1 MGNKLNK
8 GKGKGKEKEE
18 EEEENEE
25 ESSNDNDKNIDDLD
39 NNDIEGDNKE
49 EEKEKDDNEENPD
62 KKNKKKKKSKKNA
75 KNKEPVVKLD
85 KIEQLLFDTFQNTD
99 IDFNYKEILTIKL
112 RVHDAEKYFIREFN
126 CLIYFNSYIFQ
137 QRLNIL
143 YENYS
148 LNAEKFLKKTIEQKI
163 NTNFLILIDFDDETE
178 MPQEG
183 YYAGNYEINEGKIDD
198 NDNNQKGE
206 STSLTTYSTKIEY
219 ESLFTIIFEPL
230 EIPTA
235 LFFLMTNHN
244 QKTIG
249 YFFSQLYENIYLN
262 KGNRKFDIMYFL
274 LPNLD
279 FFLRNEG
286 YTIYIVNQSNQF
298 DESLDMLNNYTIK
311 YSNQYTES
319 IYCSLYFKEML
330 NVNYD
335 RNNIYGNSII
345 NSFLK
350 NIIEPS
356 FVQSVHKFDSI
367 TISNFENFVIFYER
381 DIEIINLLINISNV
395 NTIIIRLNNFSQKEQ
410 ILEGITQMIKKFLLM
425 HDKAKFTKSVLIVRL
440 ICQEKFKKSEKEKL
454 TMKLNELI
462 LELIKES
469 FIFSARER
477 LRKNIIECFYYYKGE
492 QNEDKNEII
501 ENEND
506 ELNTSHENLNAKLGT
521 NVSFKKEKIFCTYF
535 LGQKQ
540 IYKMRKY
547 IYNILLKKIKD
558 KKSFANLFELL
569 FDKKY
574 YLMNFSTQ
582 KGCENFYKVEKM
594 FYI

>member
-8 GKGKGKEKEE
+8 AK
-18 EEEENEE
+18 EEENEE
-25 ESSNDNDKNIDDLD
+25 DEAGEESGEEKSNHNDENIGDLD
-39 NNDIEGDNKE
+39 NDMEGNDN
-49 EEKEKDDNEENPD
+49 EEKEDKKEKGNEKDK
-62 KKNKKKKKSKKNA
+62 KKNKKKKS
-75 KNKEPVVKLD
+75 KNKEPEVKLD

-137 QRLNIL
+137 QRLTTL

-148 LNAEKFLKKTIEQKI
+148 HNAEKFLKKTIEQKI

-183 YYAGNYEINEGKIDD
+183 YYAGNYELNDGGKLDD
-198 NDNNQKGE
+198 PENNNGKGE
-206 STSLTTYSTKIEY
+206 NTNLTTYSSKIEY

-244 QKTIG
+244 QKTIN

-330 NVNYD
+330 NVNYNK
-335 RNNIYGNSII
+335 NNKYGNSII

-356 FVQSVHKFDSI
+356 FVQSVYKFDTNI
-367 TISNFENFVIFYER
+367 ISQFEYFVIEYER

-395 NTIIIRLNNFSQKEQ
+395 NIIIIRLDNFSQNAQK
-410 ILEGITQMIKKFLLM
+410 IDGIVQMVKKLLLM
-425 HDKAKFTKSVLIVRL
+425 HDKAKFNKSVLIIRL
-440 ICQEKFKKSEKEKL
+440 LCLEKFEKNEKEKL
-454 TMKLNELI
+454 SMKLNELI
-462 LELIKES
+462 LELINES
-469 FIFSARER
+469 FIFSSRER
-477 LRKNIIECFYYYKGE
+477 LRKNIIECFYYYKDEEIDGE
-492 QNEDKNEII
+492 KNNLI
-501 ENEND
+501 END
-506 ELNTSHENLNAKLGT
+506 ELNTSHENLNAKMGT
-521 NVSFKKEKIFCTYF
+521 NVAYKKEKIFCTYF

-540 IYKMRKY
+540 IYKMKKY
-547 IYNILLKKIKD
+547 IYNILRGKVKD
-558 KKSFANLFELL
+558 KKSFANLFSII

-574 YLMNFSTQ
+574 YLMNFSTHQ
-582 KGCENFYKVEKM
+582 GTDNYYKVEKM

>member
-8 GKGKGKEKEE
+8 AK
-18 EEEENEE
+18 EEENEE
-25 ESSNDNDKNIDDLD
+25 DEAGEESGEEKSNHNDENIGDLD
-39 NNDIEGDNKE
+39 NDMEGNDN
-49 EEKEKDDNEENPD
+49 EEKEDKKEKGNEKDK
-62 KKNKKKKKSKKNA
+62 KKNKKKKS
-75 KNKEPVVKLD
+75 KNKEPEVKLD

-137 QRLNIL
+137 QRLTTL

-148 LNAEKFLKKTIEQKI
+148 HNAEKFLKKTIEQKI

-183 YYAGNYEINEGKIDD
+183 YYAGNYELNDGGKLDD
-198 NDNNQKGE
+198 PENNNGKGE
-206 STSLTTYSTKIEY
+206 NTNLTTYSSKIEY

-244 QKTIG
+244 QKTIN

-330 NVNYD
+330 NVNYNK
-335 RNNIYGNSII
+335 NNKYGNSII

-356 FVQSVHKFDSI
+356 FVQSVYKFDTNI
-367 TISNFENFVIFYER
+367 ISQFEYFVIEYER

-395 NTIIIRLNNFSQKEQ
+395 NIIIIRLDNFSQNAQK
-410 ILEGITQMIKKFLLM
+410 IDGIVQMVKKLLLM
-425 HDKAKFTKSVLIVRL
+425 HDKAKFNKSVLIIRL
-440 ICQEKFKKSEKEKL
+440 LCLEKFEKNEKEKL
-454 TMKLNELI
+454 SMKLNELI
-462 LELIKES
+462 LELINES
-469 FIFSARER
+469 FIFSSRER
-477 LRKNIIECFYYYKGE
+477 LRKNIIECFYYYKDEEIDGE
-492 QNEDKNEII
+492 KNNII
-501 ENEND
+501 END
-506 ELNTSHENLNAKLGT
+506 ELNTSHENLNAKMGT
-521 NVSFKKEKIFCTYF
+521 NVAYKKEKIFCTYF

-540 IYKMRKY
+540 IYKMKKY
-547 IYNILLKKIKD
+547 IYNILKGKIKD
-558 KKSFANLFELL
+558 KKSFANLFSIL

-574 YLMNFSTQ
+574 YLMNFSTHQ
-582 KGCENFYKVEKM
+582 GTDNYYKVEKM

>member
-8 GKGKGKEKEE
+8 AK
-18 EEEENEE
+18 EEENEE
-25 ESSNDNDKNIDDLD
+25 DEAGEESGEEKSNHNDENIGDLD
-39 NNDIEGDNKE
+39 NDMEGNDN
-49 EEKEKDDNEENPD
+49 EEKEDKKEKGNEKDK
-62 KKNKKKKKSKKNA
+62 KKNKKKKS
-75 KNKEPVVKLD
+75 KNKEPEVKLD

-137 QRLNIL
+137 QRLTTL

-148 LNAEKFLKKTIEQKI
+148 HNAEKFLKKTIEQKI

-183 YYAGNYEINEGKIDD
+183 YYAGNYELNDGGKLDD
-198 NDNNQKGE
+198 PENNNGKGE
-206 STSLTTYSTKIEY
+206 NTNLTTYSSKIEY

-244 QKTIG
+244 QKTIN

-330 NVNYD
+330 NVNYNK
-335 RNNIYGNSII
+335 NNKYGNSII

-356 FVQSVHKFDSI
+356 FVQSVYKFDTNI
-367 TISNFENFVIFYER
+367 ISQFEYFVIEYER

-395 NTIIIRLNNFSQKEQ
+395 NIIIIRLDNFSQNAQK
-410 ILEGITQMIKKFLLM
+410 IDGIVQMVKKLLLM
-425 HDKAKFTKSVLIVRL
+425 HDKAKFNKSVLIIRL
-440 ICQEKFKKSEKEKL
+440 LCLEKFEKNEKEKL
-454 TMKLNELI
+454 SMKLNELI
-462 LELIKES
+462 LELINES
-469 FIFSARER
+469 FIFSSRER
-477 LRKNIIECFYYYKGE
+477 LRKNIIECFYYYKDEEIDGE
-492 QNEDKNEII
+492 KNNLI
-501 ENEND
+501 END
-506 ELNTSHENLNAKLGT
+506 ELNTSHENLNAKMGT
-521 NVSFKKEKIFCTYF
+521 NVAYKKEKIFCTYF

-540 IYKMRKY
+540 IYKMKKY
-547 IYNILLKKIKD
+547 IYNILKGKIKD
-558 KKSFANLFELL
+558 KKSFANLFSIL

-574 YLMNFSTQ
+574 YLMNFSTHQ
-582 KGCENFYKVEKM
+582 GTDNYYKVEKM

>member
-8 GKGKGKEKEE
+8 AK
-18 EEEENEE
+18 EEENEE
-25 ESSNDNDKNIDDLD
+25 DEAGEESGEEKSNHNDENIGDLD
-39 NNDIEGDNKE
+39 NDMEGNDN
-49 EEKEKDDNEENPD
+49 EEKEDKKEKGNEKDK
-62 KKNKKKKKSKKNA
+62 KKNKKKKS
-75 KNKEPVVKLD
+75 KNKEPEVKLD

-137 QRLNIL
+137 QRLTTL

-148 LNAEKFLKKTIEQKI
+148 HNAEKFLKKTIEQKI

-183 YYAGNYEINEGKIDD
+183 YYAGNYELNDGGKLDD
-198 NDNNQKGE
+198 PENNNGKGE
-206 STSLTTYSTKIEY
+206 NTNLTTYSSKIEY

-244 QKTIG
+244 QKTIN

-330 NVNYD
+330 NVNYNK
-335 RNNIYGNSII
+335 NNKYGNSII

-356 FVQSVHKFDSI
+356 FVQSVYKFDTNI
-367 TISNFENFVIFYER
+367 ISQFEYFVIEYER

-395 NTIIIRLNNFSQKEQ
+395 NIIIIRLDNFSQNAQK
-410 ILEGITQMIKKFLLM
+410 IDGIVQMVKKLLLM
-425 HDKAKFTKSVLIVRL
+425 HDKAKFNKSVLIIRL
-440 ICQEKFKKSEKEKL
+440 LCLEKFEKNEKEKL
-454 TMKLNELI
+454 SKKLNELI
-462 LELIKES
+462 LELINES
-469 FIFSARER
+469 FIFSSRER
-477 LRKNIIECFYYYKGE
+477 LRKNIIECFYYYKDEEIDGE
-492 QNEDKNEII
+492 KNNII
-501 ENEND
+501 END
-506 ELNTSHENLNAKLGT
+506 ELNTSHENLNAKMGT
-521 NVSFKKEKIFCTYF
+521 NVAYKKEKIFCTYF

-540 IYKMRKY
+540 IYKMKKY
-547 IYNILLKKIKD
+547 IYNILRGKVKD
-558 KKSFANLFELL
+558 KKSFANLFSIL

-574 YLMNFSTQ
+574 YLMNFSTHQ
-582 KGCENFYKVEKM
+582 GTDNYYKVEKM

>member
-8 GKGKGKEKEE
+8 AK
-18 EEEENEE
+18 EEENEE
-25 ESSNDNDKNIDDLD
+25 DEAGEESGEEKSNHNDENIGDLD
-39 NNDIEGDNKE
+39 NDMEGNDN
-49 EEKEKDDNEENPD
+49 EEKEDKKEKGNEKDK
-62 KKNKKKKKSKKNA
+62 KKNKKKKS
-75 KNKEPVVKLD
+75 KNKEPEVKLD

-137 QRLNIL
+137 QRLTTL

-148 LNAEKFLKKTIEQKI
+148 HNAEKFLKKTIEQKI

-183 YYAGNYEINEGKIDD
+183 YYAGNYELNDGGKLDD
-198 NDNNQKGE
+198 PENNNGKGE
-206 STSLTTYSTKIEY
+206 NTNLTTYSSKIEY

-244 QKTIG
+244 QKTIN

-330 NVNYD
+330 NVNYNK
-335 RNNIYGNSII
+335 NNKYGNSII

-356 FVQSVHKFDSI
+356 FVQSVYKFDTNI
-367 TISNFENFVIFYER
+367 ISQFEYFVIEYER

-395 NTIIIRLNNFSQKEQ
+395 NIIIIRLDNFSQNAQK
-410 ILEGITQMIKKFLLM
+410 IDGIVQMVKKLLLM
-425 HDKAKFTKSVLIVRL
+425 HDKAKFNKSVLIIRL
-440 ICQEKFKKSEKEKL
+440 LCLEKFEKNEKEKL
-454 TMKLNELI
+454 SMKLNELI
-462 LELIKES
+462 LELINES
-469 FIFSARER
+469 FIFSSRER
-477 LRKNIIECFYYYKGE
+477 LRKNIIECFYYYKDEEIDGE
-492 QNEDKNEII
+492 KNNII
-501 ENEND
+501 END
-506 ELNTSHENLNAKLGT
+506 ELNTSHENLNAKMGT
-521 NVSFKKEKIFCTYF
+521 NVAYKKEKIFCTYF

-540 IYKMRKY
+540 IYKMKKY
-547 IYNILLKKIKD
+547 IYNILRGKIKD
-558 KKSFANLFELL
+558 KKSFANLFSIL

-574 YLMNFSTQ
+574 YLINFSTHQ
-582 KGCENFYKVEKM
+582 GTDNYYKVEKM

>member
-8 GKGKGKEKEE
+8 AK
-18 EEEENEE
+18 EEENEE
-25 ESSNDNDKNIDDLD
+25 DEAGEESGEEKSNHNDENIGDLD
-39 NNDIEGDNKE
+39 NDMEGNDN
-49 EEKEKDDNEENPD
+49 EEKEDKKEKGNEKDK
-62 KKNKKKKKSKKNA
+62 KKNKKKKS
-75 KNKEPVVKLD
+75 KNKEPEVKLD

-137 QRLNIL
+137 QRLTTL

-148 LNAEKFLKKTIEQKI
+148 HNAEKFLKKTIEQKI

-183 YYAGNYEINEGKIDD
+183 YYAGNYELNDGGKLDD
-198 NDNNQKGE
+198 PENNNGKGE
-206 STSLTTYSTKIEY
+206 NTNLTTYSSKIEY

-244 QKTIG
+244 QKTIN

-330 NVNYD
+330 NVNYNK
-335 RNNIYGNSII
+335 NNKYGNSII

-356 FVQSVHKFDSI
+356 FVQSVYKFDTNI
-367 TISNFENFVIFYER
+367 ISQFEYFVIEYER

-395 NTIIIRLNNFSQKEQ
+395 NIIIIRLDNFSQNAQK
-410 ILEGITQMIKKFLLM
+410 IDGIVQMVKKLLLM
-425 HDKAKFTKSVLIVRL
+425 HDKAKFNKSVLIIRL
-440 ICQEKFKKSEKEKL
+440 LCLEKFEKNEKEKL
-454 TMKLNELI
+454 SMKLNELI
-462 LELIKES
+462 LELINES
-469 FIFSARER
+469 FIFSSRER
-477 LRKNIIECFYYYKGE
+477 LRKNIIECFYYYKDEEIDGE
-492 QNEDKNEII
+492 KNNII
-501 ENEND
+501 END

>member
-8 GKGKGKEKEE
+8 AK
-18 EEEENEE
+18 EEENEE
-25 ESSNDNDKNIDDLD
+25 DEAGEESGEEKSNHNDENIGDLD
-39 NNDIEGDNKE
+39 NDMEGNDN
-49 EEKEKDDNEENPD
+49 EEKEDKKEKGNEKDK
-62 KKNKKKKKSKKNA
+62 KKNKKKKS
-75 KNKEPVVKLD
+75 KNKEPEVKLD

-137 QRLNIL
+137 QRLTTL

-148 LNAEKFLKKTIEQKI
+148 HNAEKFLKKTIEQKI

-183 YYAGNYEINEGKIDD
+183 YYAGNYELNDGGKLDEPE
-198 NDNNQKGE
+198 NNNGKGE
-206 STSLTTYSTKIEY
+206 NTNLTTYSSKIEY

-244 QKTIG
+244 QKTIN

-330 NVNYD
+330 NVNYNK
-335 RNNIYGNSII
+335 NNKYGNSII

-356 FVQSVHKFDSI
+356 FVQSVYKFDTNI
-367 TISNFENFVIFYER
+367 ISQFEYFVIEYER

-395 NTIIIRLNNFSQKEQ
+395 NIIIIRLDNFSQNAQK
-410 ILEGITQMIKKFLLM
+410 IDGIVQMVKKLLLM
-425 HDKAKFTKSVLIVRL
+425 HDKAKFNKSVLIIRL
-440 ICQEKFKKSEKEKL
+440 LCLEKFEKNEKEKL
-454 TMKLNELI
+454 SMKLNELI
-462 LELIKES
+462 LELINES
-469 FIFSARER
+469 FIFSSRER
-477 LRKNIIECFYYYKGE
+477 LRKNIIECFYYYKDEEIDGE
-492 QNEDKNEII
+492 KNNII
-501 ENEND
+501 END
-506 ELNTSHENLNAKLGT
+506 ELNTSHENLNAKMGT
-521 NVSFKKEKIFCTYF
+521 NVAYKKEKIFCTYF

-540 IYKMRKY
+540 IYKMKKY
-547 IYNILLKKIKD
+547 IYNILRGKVKD
-558 KKSFANLFELL
+558 KKSFANLFSIL

-574 YLMNFSTQ
+574 YLMNFSTHQ
-582 KGCENFYKVEKM
+582 GTDNYYKVEKM

>member
-1 MGNKLNK
+1 
-8 GKGKGKEKEE
+8 
-18 EEEENEE
+18 
-25 ESSNDNDKNIDDLD
+25 
-39 NNDIEGDNKE
+39 
-49 EEKEKDDNEENPD
+49 
-62 KKNKKKKKSKKNA
+62 
-75 KNKEPVVKLD
+75 
-85 KIEQLLFDTFQNTD
+85 
-99 IDFNYKEILTIKL
+99 
-112 RVHDAEKYFIREFN
+112 
-126 CLIYFNSYIFQ
+126 
-137 QRLNIL
+137 
-143 YENYS
+143 
-148 LNAEKFLKKTIEQKI
+148 
-163 NTNFLILIDFDDETE
+163 

-183 YYAGNYEINEGKIDD
+183 YYAGNYELNDGGKLDD
-198 NDNNQKGE
+198 PENNNGKGE
-206 STSLTTYSTKIEY
+206 NTNLTTYSSKIEY

-244 QKTIG
+244 QKTIN

-330 NVNYD
+330 NVNYNK
-335 RNNIYGNSII
+335 NNKYGNSII

-356 FVQSVHKFDSI
+356 FVQSVYKFDTNI
-367 TISNFENFVIFYER
+367 ISQFEYFVIEYER

-395 NTIIIRLNNFSQKEQ
+395 NIIIIRLDNFSQNAQK
-410 ILEGITQMIKKFLLM
+410 IDGIVQMVKKLLLM
-425 HDKAKFTKSVLIVRL
+425 HDKAKFNKSVLIIRL
-440 ICQEKFKKSEKEKL
+440 LCLEKFEKNEKEKL
-454 TMKLNELI
+454 SMKLNELI
-462 LELIKES
+462 LELINES
-469 FIFSARER
+469 FIFSSRER
-477 LRKNIIECFYYYKGE
+477 LRKNIIECFYYYKDEEIDGE
-492 QNEDKNEII
+492 KNNLI
-501 ENEND
+501 END
-506 ELNTSHENLNAKLGT
+506 ELNTSHENLNAKMGT
-521 NVSFKKEKIFCTYF
+521 NVAYKKEKIFCTYF

-540 IYKMRKY
+540 IYKMKKY
-547 IYNILLKKIKD
+547 IYNILKGKIKD
-558 KKSFANLFELL
+558 KKSFANLFSIL

-574 YLMNFSTQ
+574 YLMNFSTHQ
-582 KGCENFYKVEKM
+582 GTDNYYKVEKM

>member
-8 GKGKGKEKEE
+8 AK
-18 EEEENEE
+18 EEENEE
-25 ESSNDNDKNIDDLD
+25 DEAGEESGEEKSNHNDENIGDLD
-39 NNDIEGDNKE
+39 NDMEGNDN
-49 EEKEKDDNEENPD
+49 EEKEDKKEKGNEKDK
-62 KKNKKKKKSKKNA
+62 KKNKKKKS
-75 KNKEPVVKLD
+75 KNKEPEVKLD

-137 QRLNIL
+137 QRLTTL

-148 LNAEKFLKKTIEQKI
+148 HNAEKFLKKTIEQKI

-183 YYAGNYEINEGKIDD
+183 YYAGNYELNDGGKLDD
-198 NDNNQKGE
+198 PENNNGKGE
-206 STSLTTYSTKIEY
+206 NTNLTTYSSKIEY

-244 QKTIG
+244 QKTIN

-298 DESLDMLNNYTIK
+298 DESLDILNNYTIK

-330 NVNYD
+330 NVNYNK
-335 RNNIYGNSII
+335 NNKYGNSII

-356 FVQSVHKFDSI
+356 FVQSVYKFDTNI
-367 TISNFENFVIFYER
+367 ISQFEYFVIEYER

-395 NTIIIRLNNFSQKEQ
+395 NIIIIRLDNFSQNAQK
-410 ILEGITQMIKKFLLM
+410 IDGIVQMVKKLLLM
-425 HDKAKFTKSVLIVRL
+425 HDKAKFNKSVLIIRL
-440 ICQEKFKKSEKEKL
+440 LCLEKFEKNEKEKL
-454 TMKLNELI
+454 SMKLNELI
-462 LELIKES
+462 LELINES
-469 FIFSARER
+469 FIFSSRER
-477 LRKNIIECFYYYKGE
+477 LRKNIIECFYYYKDEEIDGE
-492 QNEDKNEII
+492 KNNII
-501 ENEND
+501 END
-506 ELNTSHENLNAKLGT
+506 ELNTSHENLNAKMGT
-521 NVSFKKEKIFCTYF
+521 NVAYKKEKIFCTYF

-540 IYKMRKY
+540 IYKMKKY
-547 IYNILLKKIKD
+547 IYNILRGKIKD
-558 KKSFANLFELL
+558 KKSFANLFSIL

-574 YLMNFSTQ
+574 YLMNFSTHQ
-582 KGCENFYKVEKM
+582 GTDNYYKVEKM

>member
-8 GKGKGKEKEE
+8 AK
-18 EEEENEE
+18 EEENEE
-25 ESSNDNDKNIDDLD
+25 DEAGEESGEEKSNHNDENIGDLD
-39 NNDIEGDNKE
+39 NDMEGNDN
-49 EEKEKDDNEENPD
+49 EEKEDKKEKGNEKDK
-62 KKNKKKKKSKKNA
+62 KKNKKKKS
-75 KNKEPVVKLD
+75 KNKEPEVKLD

-137 QRLNIL
+137 QRLTTL

-148 LNAEKFLKKTIEQKI
+148 HNAEKFLKKTIEQKI

-183 YYAGNYEINEGKIDD
+183 YYAGNYELNDGGKLDD
-198 NDNNQKGE
+198 PENNNGKGE
-206 STSLTTYSTKIEY
+206 NTNLTTYSSKIEY

-244 QKTIG
+244 QKTIN

-330 NVNYD
+330 NVNYNK
-335 RNNIYGNSII
+335 NNKYGNSII

-356 FVQSVHKFDSI
+356 FVQSVYKFDTNI
-367 TISNFENFVIFYER
+367 ISQFEYFVIEYER

-395 NTIIIRLNNFSQKEQ
+395 NIIIIRLDNFSQNAQK
-410 ILEGITQMIKKFLLM
+410 IDGIVQMVKKLLLM
-425 HDKAKFTKSVLIVRL
+425 HDKAKFNKSVLIIRL
-440 ICQEKFKKSEKEKL
+440 LCLEKFEKNEKEKL
-454 TMKLNELI
+454 SMKLNELI
-462 LELIKES
+462 LELINES
-469 FIFSARER
+469 FIFSSRER
-477 LRKNIIECFYYYKGE
+477 LRKNIIECFYYYKDEEIDGE
-492 QNEDKNEII
+492 KNNII
-501 ENEND
+501 END
-506 ELNTSHENLNAKLGT
+506 ELNTSHENLNAKMGT
-521 NVSFKKEKIFCTYF
+521 NVAYKKEKIFCTYF

-540 IYKMRKY
+540 IYKMKKY
-547 IYNILLKKIKD
+547 IYNILRGKVKD
-558 KKSFANLFELL
+558 KKSFANLFSIL

-574 YLMNFSTQ
+574 YLMNFSTHQ
-582 KGCENFYKVEKM
+582 GTDNYYKVEKM

>member
-8 GKGKGKEKEE
+8 AK
-18 EEEENEE
+18 EEENEE
-25 ESSNDNDKNIDDLD
+25 DEAGEESGEEKSNHNDENIGDLD
-39 NNDIEGDNKE
+39 NDMEGNDN
-49 EEKEKDDNEENPD
+49 EEKEDKKEKGNEKDK
-62 KKNKKKKKSKKNA
+62 KKNKKKKS
-75 KNKEPVVKLD
+75 KNKEPEVKLD

-137 QRLNIL
+137 QRLTTL

-148 LNAEKFLKKTIEQKI
+148 HNAEKFLKKTIEQKI

-183 YYAGNYEINEGKIDD
+183 YYAGNYELNDGGKLDD
-198 NDNNQKGE
+198 PENNNGKGE
-206 STSLTTYSTKIEY
+206 NTNLTTYSSKIEY

-244 QKTIG
+244 QKTIN

-330 NVNYD
+330 NVNYNK
-335 RNNIYGNSII
+335 NNKYGNSII

-356 FVQSVHKFDSI
+356 FVQSVFKFDTNI
-367 TISNFENFVIFYER
+367 ISQFEYFVIEYER

-395 NTIIIRLNNFSQKEQ
+395 NIIIIRLDNFSQNAQK
-410 ILEGITQMIKKFLLM
+410 IDGIVQMVKKLLLM
-425 HDKAKFTKSVLIVRL
+425 HDKAKFNKSVLIIRL
-440 ICQEKFKKSEKEKL
+440 LCLEKFEKNEKEKL
-454 TMKLNELI
+454 SMKLNELI
-462 LELIKES
+462 LELINES
-469 FIFSARER
+469 FIFSSRER
-477 LRKNIIECFYYYKGE
+477 LRKNIIECFYYYKDEEIDGE
-492 QNEDKNEII
+492 KNNII
-501 ENEND
+501 END
-506 ELNTSHENLNAKLGT
+506 ELNTSHENLNAKMGT
-521 NVSFKKEKIFCTYF
+521 NVAYKKEKIFCTYF

-540 IYKMRKY
+540 IYKMKKY
-547 IYNILLKKIKD
+547 IYNILRGKVKD
-558 KKSFANLFELL
+558 KKSFANLFSIL

-574 YLMNFSTQ
+574 YLMNFSTHQ
-582 KGCENFYKVEKM
+582 GTDNYYKVEKM

>member
-1 MGNKLNK
+1 
-8 GKGKGKEKEE
+8 
-18 EEEENEE
+18 
-25 ESSNDNDKNIDDLD
+25 
-39 NNDIEGDNKE
+39 
-49 EEKEKDDNEENPD
+49 
-62 KKNKKKKKSKKNA
+62 
-75 KNKEPVVKLD
+75 
-85 KIEQLLFDTFQNTD
+85 
-99 IDFNYKEILTIKL
+99 
-112 RVHDAEKYFIREFN
+112 
-126 CLIYFNSYIFQ
+126 
-137 QRLNIL
+137 
-143 YENYS
+143 
-148 LNAEKFLKKTIEQKI
+148 
-163 NTNFLILIDFDDETE
+163 

-183 YYAGNYEINEGKIDD
+183 YYAGNYELNDGGKLDD
-198 NDNNQKGE
+198 PENNNGKGE
-206 STSLTTYSTKIEY
+206 NTNLTTYSSKIEY

-244 QKTIG
+244 QKTIN

-330 NVNYD
+330 NVNYNK
-335 RNNIYGNSII
+335 NNKYGNSII

-356 FVQSVHKFDSI
+356 FVQSVYKFDTNI
-367 TISNFENFVIFYER
+367 ISQFEYFVIEYER

-395 NTIIIRLNNFSQKEQ
+395 NIIIIRLDNFSQNAQK
-410 ILEGITQMIKKFLLM
+410 IDGIVQMVKKLLLM
-425 HDKAKFTKSVLIVRL
+425 HDKAKFNKSVLIIRL
-440 ICQEKFKKSEKEKL
+440 LCLEKFEKNEKEKL
-454 TMKLNELI
+454 SMKLNELI
-462 LELIKES
+462 LELINES
-469 FIFSARER
+469 FIFSSRER
-477 LRKNIIECFYYYKGE
+477 LRKNIIECFYYYKDEEIDGE
-492 QNEDKNEII
+492 KNNLI
-501 ENEND
+501 END
-506 ELNTSHENLNAKLGT
+506 ELNTSHENLNAKMGT
-521 NVSFKKEKIFCTYF
+521 NVAYKKEKIFCTYF

-540 IYKMRKY
+540 IYKMKKY
-547 IYNILLKKIKD
+547 IYNILRGKIKD
-558 KKSFANLFELL
+558 KKSFANLFSIL

-574 YLMNFSTQ
+574 YLMNFSTHQ
-582 KGCENFYKVEKM
+582 GTDNYYKVEKM

>member
-8 GKGKGKEKEE
+8 AK
-18 EEEENEE
+18 EEENEE
-25 ESSNDNDKNIDDLD
+25 DEAGEESGEEKSNHNDENIGDLD
-39 NNDIEGDNKE
+39 NDMEGNDN
-49 EEKEKDDNEENPD
+49 EEKEDKKEKGNEKDK
-62 KKNKKKKKSKKNA
+62 KKNKKKKS
-75 KNKEPVVKLD
+75 KNKEPEVKLD

-137 QRLNIL
+137 QRLTTL

-148 LNAEKFLKKTIEQKI
+148 HNAEKFLKKTIEQKI

-183 YYAGNYEINEGKIDD
+183 YYAGNYELNDGGKLDD
-198 NDNNQKGE
+198 PENNNGKGE
-206 STSLTTYSTKIEY
+206 NTNLTTYSSKIEY

-244 QKTIG
+244 QKTIN

-330 NVNYD
+330 NVNYNK
-335 RNNIYGNSII
+335 NNKYGNSII

-356 FVQSVHKFDSI
+356 FVQSVYKFDTNI
-367 TISNFENFVIFYER
+367 ISQFEYFVIEYER

-395 NTIIIRLNNFSQKEQ
+395 NIIIIRLDNFSQNAQK
-410 ILEGITQMIKKFLLM
+410 IDGIVQMVKKLLLM
-425 HDKAKFTKSVLIVRL
+425 HDKAKFNKSVLIIRL
-440 ICQEKFKKSEKEKL
+440 LCLEKFEKNEKEKL
-454 TMKLNELI
+454 SMKLNELI
-462 LELIKES
+462 LELINES
-469 FIFSARER
+469 FIFSSRER
-477 LRKNIIECFYYYKGE
+477 LRKNIIECFYYYKDEEIDGE
-492 QNEDKNEII
+492 KNNLI
-501 ENEND
+501 END
-506 ELNTSHENLNAKLGT
+506 ELNTSHENLNAKMGT
-521 NVSFKKEKIFCTYF
+521 NVAYKKEKIFCTYF

-540 IYKMRKY
+540 IYKMKKY
-547 IYNILLKKIKD
+547 IYNILRGKVKD
-558 KKSFANLFELL
+558 KKSFANLFSIL

-574 YLMNFSTQ
+574 YLMNFSTHQ
-582 KGCENFYKVEKM
+582 GTDNYYKVEKM

>member
-8 GKGKGKEKEE
+8 AK
-18 EEEENEE
+18 EEENEE
-25 ESSNDNDKNIDDLD
+25 DEAGEESGEEKSNHNDENIGDLD
-39 NNDIEGDNKE
+39 NDMEGNDN
-49 EEKEKDDNEENPD
+49 EEKEDKKEKGNEKDK
-62 KKNKKKKKSKKNA
+62 KKNKKKKS
-75 KNKEPVVKLD
+75 KNKEPEVKLD

-137 QRLNIL
+137 QRLTTL

-148 LNAEKFLKKTIEQKI
+148 HNAEKFLKKTIEQKI

-183 YYAGNYEINEGKIDD
+183 YYAGNYELNDGGKLDD
-198 NDNNQKGE
+198 PENNNGKGE
-206 STSLTTYSTKIEY
+206 NTNLTTYSSKIEY

-244 QKTIG
+244 QKTIN

-298 DESLDMLNNYTIK
+298 DESLDILNNYTIK

-330 NVNYD
+330 NVNYNK
-335 RNNIYGNSII
+335 NNKYGNSII

-356 FVQSVHKFDSI
+356 FVQSVYKFDTNI
-367 TISNFENFVIFYER
+367 ISQFEYFVIEYER

-395 NTIIIRLNNFSQKEQ
+395 NIIIIRLDNFSQNAQK
-410 ILEGITQMIKKFLLM
+410 IDGIVQMVKKLLLM
-425 HDKAKFTKSVLIVRL
+425 HDKAKFNKSVLIIRL
-440 ICQEKFKKSEKEKL
+440 LCLEKFEKNEKEKL
-454 TMKLNELI
+454 SMKLNELI
-462 LELIKES
+462 LELINES
-469 FIFSARER
+469 FIFSSRER
-477 LRKNIIECFYYYKGE
+477 LRKNIIECFYYYKDEEIDGE
-492 QNEDKNEII
+492 KNNII
-501 ENEND
+501 END
-506 ELNTSHENLNAKLGT
+506 ELNTSHENLNAKMGT
-521 NVSFKKEKIFCTYF
+521 NVAYKKEKIFCTYF

-540 IYKMRKY
+540 IYKMKKY
-547 IYNILLKKIKD
+547 IYNILRGKVKD
-558 KKSFANLFELL
+558 KKSFANLFSIL

-574 YLMNFSTQ
+574 YLINFSTHQ
-582 KGCENFYKVEKM
+582 GTDNYYKVEKM

>member
-8 GKGKGKEKEE
+8 AK
-18 EEEENEE
+18 EEENEE
-25 ESSNDNDKNIDDLD
+25 DEAGEESGEEKSNHNDENIGDLD
-39 NNDIEGDNKE
+39 NDMEGNDN
-49 EEKEKDDNEENPD
+49 EEKEDKKEKGNEKDK
-62 KKNKKKKKSKKNA
+62 KKNKKKKS
-75 KNKEPVVKLD
+75 KNKEPEVKLD

-137 QRLNIL
+137 QRLTTL

-148 LNAEKFLKKTIEQKI
+148 HNAEKFLKKTIEQKI

-183 YYAGNYEINEGKIDD
+183 YYAGNYELNDGGKLDD
-198 NDNNQKGE
+198 PENNNGKGE
-206 STSLTTYSTKIEY
+206 NTNLTTYSSKIEY

-244 QKTIG
+244 QKTIN

-330 NVNYD
+330 NVNYNK
-335 RNNIYGNSII
+335 NNKYGNSII

-356 FVQSVHKFDSI
+356 FVQSVYKFDTNI
-367 TISNFENFVIFYER
+367 ISQFEYFVIEYER

-395 NTIIIRLNNFSQKEQ
+395 NIIIIRLDNFSQNAQK
-410 ILEGITQMIKKFLLM
+410 IDGIVQMVKKLLLM
-425 HDKAKFTKSVLIVRL
+425 HDKAKFNKSVLIIRL
-440 ICQEKFKKSEKEKL
+440 LCLEKFEKNEKEKL
-454 TMKLNELI
+454 SMKLNELI
-462 LELIKES
+462 LELINES
-469 FIFSARER
+469 FIFSSRER
-477 LRKNIIECFYYYKGE
+477 LRKNIIECFYYYKDEEIDGE
-492 QNEDKNEII
+492 KNNII
-501 ENEND
+501 END
-506 ELNTSHENLNAKLGT
+506 ELNTSHENLNAKMGT
-521 NVSFKKEKIFCTYF
+521 NVAYKKEKIFCTYF

-540 IYKMRKY
+540 IYKMKKY
-547 IYNILLKKIKD
+547 IYNILRGKIKD
-558 KKSFANLFELL
+558 KKSFANLFSIL

-574 YLMNFSTQ
+574 YLMNFSTHQ
-582 KGCENFYKVEKM
+582 GTDNYYKVEKM

>member
-8 GKGKGKEKEE
+8 AK
-18 EEEENEE
+18 EEENEE
-25 ESSNDNDKNIDDLD
+25 DEAGEESGEEKSNHNDENIGDLD
-39 NNDIEGDNKE
+39 NDMEGNDN
-49 EEKEKDDNEENPD
+49 EEKEDKKEKGNEKDK
-62 KKNKKKKKSKKNA
+62 KKNKKKKS
-75 KNKEPVVKLD
+75 KNKEPEVKLD

-137 QRLNIL
+137 QRLTTL

-148 LNAEKFLKKTIEQKI
+148 HNAEKFLKKTIEQKI

-183 YYAGNYEINEGKIDD
+183 YYAGNYELNDGGKLDD
-198 NDNNQKGE
+198 PENNNGKGE
-206 STSLTTYSTKIEY
+206 NTNLTTYSSKIEY

-244 QKTIG
+244 QKTIN

-298 DESLDMLNNYTIK
+298 DESLDILNNYTIK

-330 NVNYD
+330 NVNYNK
-335 RNNIYGNSII
+335 NNKYGNSII

-356 FVQSVHKFDSI
+356 FVQSVYKFDTNI
-367 TISNFENFVIFYER
+367 ISQFEYFVIEYER

-395 NTIIIRLNNFSQKEQ
+395 NIIIIRLDNFSQNAQK
-410 ILEGITQMIKKFLLM
+410 IDGIVQMVKKLLLM
-425 HDKAKFTKSVLIVRL
+425 HDKAKFNKSVLIIRL
-440 ICQEKFKKSEKEKL
+440 LCLEKFEKNEKEKL
-454 TMKLNELI
+454 SMKLNELI
-462 LELIKES
+462 LELINES
-469 FIFSARER
+469 FIFSSRER
-477 LRKNIIECFYYYKGE
+477 LRKNIIECFYYYKDEEIDGE
-492 QNEDKNEII
+492 KNNLI
-501 ENEND
+501 END
-506 ELNTSHENLNAKLGT
+506 ELNTSHENLNAKMGT
-521 NVSFKKEKIFCTYF
+521 NVAYKKEKIFCTYF

-540 IYKMRKY
+540 IYKMKKY
-547 IYNILLKKIKD
+547 IYNILRGKIKD
-558 KKSFANLFELL
+558 KKSFANLFSIL

-574 YLMNFSTQ
+574 YLMNFSTHQ
-582 KGCENFYKVEKM
+582 GTDNYYKVEKM

>member
-8 GKGKGKEKEE
+8 AK
-18 EEEENEE
+18 EEENEE
-25 ESSNDNDKNIDDLD
+25 DEAGEESGEEKSNHNDENIGDLD
-39 NNDIEGDNKE
+39 NDMEGNDN
-49 EEKEKDDNEENPD
+49 EEKEDKKEKGNEKDK
-62 KKNKKKKKSKKNA
+62 KKNKKKKS
-75 KNKEPVVKLD
+75 KNKEPEVKLD

-137 QRLNIL
+137 QRLTTL

-148 LNAEKFLKKTIEQKI
+148 HNAEKFLKKTIEQKI

-183 YYAGNYEINEGKIDD
+183 YYAGNYELNDGGKLDD
-198 NDNNQKGE
+198 PENNNGKGE
-206 STSLTTYSTKIEY
+206 NTNLTTYSSKIEY

-244 QKTIG
+244 QKTIN

-330 NVNYD
+330 NVNYNK
-335 RNNIYGNSII
+335 NNKYGNSII

-356 FVQSVHKFDSI
+356 FVQSVYKFDTNI
-367 TISNFENFVIFYER
+367 ISQFEYFVIEYER

-395 NTIIIRLNNFSQKEQ
+395 NIIIIRLDNFSQNAQK
-410 ILEGITQMIKKFLLM
+410 IDGIVQMVKKLLLM
-425 HDKAKFTKSVLIVRL
+425 HDKAKFNKSVLIIRL
-440 ICQEKFKKSEKEKL
+440 LCLEKFEKNEKEKL
-454 TMKLNELI
+454 SMKLNELI
-462 LELIKES
+462 LELINES
-469 FIFSARER
+469 FIFSSRER
-477 LRKNIIECFYYYKGE
+477 LRKNIIECFYYYKDEEIDGE
-492 QNEDKNEII
+492 KNNLI
-501 ENEND
+501 END
-506 ELNTSHENLNAKLGT
+506 ELNTSHENLNAKMGT
-521 NVSFKKEKIFCTYF
+521 NVAYKKEKIFCTYF

-540 IYKMRKY
+540 IYKMKKY
-547 IYNILLKKIKD
+547 IYNILRGKIKD
-558 KKSFANLFELL
+558 KKSFANLFSIL

-574 YLMNFSTQ
+574 YLMNFSTHQ
-582 KGCENFYKVEKM
+582 GTDNYYKVEKM

>member
-8 GKGKGKEKEE
+8 AK
-18 EEEENEE
+18 EEENEE
-25 ESSNDNDKNIDDLD
+25 DEAGEESGEEKSNHNDENIGDLD
-39 NNDIEGDNKE
+39 NDMEGNDN
-49 EEKEKDDNEENPD
+49 EEKEDKKEKGNEKDK
-62 KKNKKKKKSKKNA
+62 KKNKKKKS
-75 KNKEPVVKLD
+75 KNKEPEVKLD

-137 QRLNIL
+137 QRLTTL

-148 LNAEKFLKKTIEQKI
+148 HNAEKFLKKTIEQKI

-183 YYAGNYEINEGKIDD
+183 YYAGNYELNDGGKLDD
-198 NDNNQKGE
+198 PENNNGKGE
-206 STSLTTYSTKIEY
+206 NTNLTTYSSKIEY

-244 QKTIG
+244 QKTIN

-330 NVNYD
+330 NVNYNK
-335 RNNIYGNSII
+335 NNKYGNSII

-356 FVQSVHKFDSI
+356 FVQSVYKFDTNI
-367 TISNFENFVIFYER
+367 ISQFEYFVIEYER

-395 NTIIIRLNNFSQKEQ
+395 NIIIIRLDNFSQNAQK
-410 ILEGITQMIKKFLLM
+410 IDGIVQMVKKLLLM
-425 HDKAKFTKSVLIVRL
+425 HDKAKFNKSVLIIRL
-440 ICQEKFKKSEKEKL
+440 LCQEKFEKNEKEKL
-454 TMKLNELI
+454 SMKLNELI
-462 LELIKES
+462 LELINES
-469 FIFSARER
+469 FIFSSRER
-477 LRKNIIECFYYYKGE
+477 LRKNIIECFYYYKDEEIDGE
-492 QNEDKNEII
+492 KNNII
-501 ENEND
+501 END
-506 ELNTSHENLNAKLGT
+506 ELNTSHENLNAKMGT
-521 NVSFKKEKIFCTYF
+521 NVAYKKEKIFCTYF

-540 IYKMRKY
+540 IYKMKKY
-547 IYNILLKKIKD
+547 IYNILRGKVKD
-558 KKSFANLFELL
+558 KKSFANLFSIL

-574 YLMNFSTQ
+574 YLMNFSTHQ
-582 KGCENFYKVEKM
+582 GTDNYYKVEKM

>member
-8 GKGKGKEKEE
+8 AK
-18 EEEENEE
+18 EEENEE
-25 ESSNDNDKNIDDLD
+25 DEAGEESGEEKSNHNDENIGDLD
-39 NNDIEGDNKE
+39 NDMEGNDN
-49 EEKEKDDNEENPD
+49 EEKEDKKEKGNEKDK
-62 KKNKKKKKSKKNA
+62 KKNKKKKS
-75 KNKEPVVKLD
+75 KNKEPEVKLD

-137 QRLNIL
+137 QRLTTL

-148 LNAEKFLKKTIEQKI
+148 HNAEKFLKKTIEQKI

-183 YYAGNYEINEGKIDD
+183 YYAGNYELNDGGKLDD
-198 NDNNQKGE
+198 PENNNGKGE
-206 STSLTTYSTKIEY
+206 NTNLTTYSSKIEY

-244 QKTIG
+244 QKTIN

-330 NVNYD
+330 NVNYNK
-335 RNNIYGNSII
+335 NNKYGNSII

-356 FVQSVHKFDSI
+356 FVQSVYKFDTNI
-367 TISNFENFVIFYER
+367 ISQFEYFVIEYER

-395 NTIIIRLNNFSQKEQ
+395 NIIIIRLDNFSQNAQK
-410 ILEGITQMIKKFLLM
+410 IDGIVQMVKKLLLM
-425 HDKAKFTKSVLIVRL
+425 HDKAKFNKSVLIIRL
-440 ICQEKFKKSEKEKL
+440 LCLEKFEKK
-454 TMKLNELI
+454 
-462 LELIKES
+462 
-469 FIFSARER
+469 
-477 LRKNIIECFYYYKGE
+477 
-492 QNEDKNEII
+492 
-501 ENEND
+501 
-506 ELNTSHENLNAKLGT
+506 
-521 NVSFKKEKIFCTYF
+521 
-535 LGQKQ
+535 
-540 IYKMRKY
+540 
-547 IYNILLKKIKD
+547 
-558 KKSFANLFELL
+558 
-569 FDKKY
+569 
-574 YLMNFSTQ
+574 
-582 KGCENFYKVEKM
+582 
-594 FYI
+594 

>member
-8 GKGKGKEKEE
+8 AK
-18 EEEENEE
+18 EEENEE
-25 ESSNDNDKNIDDLD
+25 DEAGEESGEEKSNHNDENIGDLD
-39 NNDIEGDNKE
+39 NDMEGNDN
-49 EEKEKDDNEENPD
+49 EEKEDKKEKGNEKDK
-62 KKNKKKKKSKKNA
+62 KKNKKKKS
-75 KNKEPVVKLD
+75 KNKEPEVKLD

-137 QRLNIL
+137 QRLTTL

-148 LNAEKFLKKTIEQKI
+148 HNAEKFLKKTIEQKI

-183 YYAGNYEINEGKIDD
+183 YYAGNYELNDGGKLDEPE
-198 NDNNQKGE
+198 NNNGKGE
-206 STSLTTYSTKIEY
+206 NTNLTTYSSKIEY

-244 QKTIG
+244 QKTIN

-330 NVNYD
+330 NVNYNK
-335 RNNIYGNSII
+335 NNKYGNSII

-356 FVQSVHKFDSI
+356 LVQSVYKFDTNI
-367 TISNFENFVIFYER
+367 ISQFEYFVIEYER

-395 NTIIIRLNNFSQKEQ
+395 NIIIIRLDNFSQNAQK
-410 ILEGITQMIKKFLLM
+410 IDGIVQMVKKLLLM
-425 HDKAKFTKSVLIVRL
+425 HDKAKFNKSVLIIRL
-440 ICQEKFKKSEKEKL
+440 LCLEKFEKNEKEKL
-454 TMKLNELI
+454 SMKLNELI
-462 LELIKES
+462 LELINES
-469 FIFSARER
+469 FIFSSRER
-477 LRKNIIECFYYYKGE
+477 LRKNIIECFYYYKDEEIDGE
-492 QNEDKNEII
+492 KNNII
-501 ENEND
+501 END
-506 ELNTSHENLNAKLGT
+506 ELNTSHENLNAKMGT
-521 NVSFKKEKIFCTYF
+521 NVAYKKEKIFCTYF

-540 IYKMRKY
+540 IYKMKKY
-547 IYNILLKKIKD
+547 IYNILRGKVKD
-558 KKSFANLFELL
+558 KKSFANLFSIL

-574 YLMNFSTQ
+574 YLMNFSTHQ
-582 KGCENFYKVEKM
+582 GTDNYYKVEKM

>member
-8 GKGKGKEKEE
+8 AK
-18 EEEENEE
+18 EEENEE
-25 ESSNDNDKNIDDLD
+25 DEAGEESGEEKSNHNDENIGDLD
-39 NNDIEGDNKE
+39 NDMEGNDN
-49 EEKEKDDNEENPD
+49 EEKEDKKEKGNEKDK
-62 KKNKKKKKSKKNA
+62 KKNKKKKS
-75 KNKEPVVKLD
+75 KNKEPEVKLD

-137 QRLNIL
+137 QRLTTL

-148 LNAEKFLKKTIEQKI
+148 HNAEKFLKKTIEQKI

-183 YYAGNYEINEGKIDD
+183 YYAGNYELNDGGKLDD
-198 NDNNQKGE
+198 PENNNGKGE
-206 STSLTTYSTKIEY
+206 NTNLTTYSSKIEY

-244 QKTIG
+244 QKTIN

-330 NVNYD
+330 NVNYNK
-335 RNNIYGNSII
+335 NNKYGNSII

-356 FVQSVHKFDSI
+356 FVQSVYKFDTNI
-367 TISNFENFVIFYER
+367 ISQFEYFVIEYER

-395 NTIIIRLNNFSQKEQ
+395 NIIIIRLDNFSQNAQK
-410 ILEGITQMIKKFLLM
+410 IDGIVQMVKKLLLM
-425 HDKAKFTKSVLIVRL
+425 HDKAKFNKSVLIIRL
-440 ICQEKFKKSEKEKL
+440 LCLEKFEKNEKEKL
-454 TMKLNELI
+454 SMKLNELI
-462 LELIKES
+462 LELINES
-469 FIFSARER
+469 FIFSSRER
-477 LRKNIIECFYYYKGE
+477 LRKNIIECFYYYKDEEIDGE
-492 QNEDKNEII
+492 KNNII
-501 ENEND
+501 END
-506 ELNTSHENLNAKLGT
+506 ELNTSHENLNAKMGT
-521 NVSFKKEKIFCTYF
+521 NVAYKKEKIFCTYF

-540 IYKMRKY
+540 IYKMKKY
-547 IYNILLKKIKD
+547 IYNILRGKVKD
-558 KKSFANLFELL
+558 KKSFANLFTIL

-574 YLMNFSTQ
+574 YLMNFSTHQ
-582 KGCENFYKVEKM
+582 GTDNYYKVEKM

>member
-8 GKGKGKEKEE
+8 AK
-18 EEEENEE
+18 EEENEE
-25 ESSNDNDKNIDDLD
+25 DEAGEESGEEKSNHNDENIGDLD
-39 NNDIEGDNKE
+39 NDMEGNDN
-49 EEKEKDDNEENPD
+49 EEKEDKKEKGNEKDK
-62 KKNKKKKKSKKNA
+62 KKNKKKKS
-75 KNKEPVVKLD
+75 KNKEPEVKLD

-137 QRLNIL
+137 QRLTTL

-148 LNAEKFLKKTIEQKI
+148 HNAEKFLKKTIEQKI

-183 YYAGNYEINEGKIDD
+183 YYAGNYELNDGGKLDD
-198 NDNNQKGE
+198 PENNNGKGE
-206 STSLTTYSTKIEY
+206 NTNLTTYSSKIEY

-244 QKTIG
+244 QKTIN

-330 NVNYD
+330 NVNYNK
-335 RNNIYGNSII
+335 NNKYGNSII

-356 FVQSVHKFDSI
+356 FVQSVYKFDTNI
-367 TISNFENFVIFYER
+367 ISQFEYFVIEYER

-395 NTIIIRLNNFSQKEQ
+395 NIIIIQLDNFSQNAQK
-410 ILEGITQMIKKFLLM
+410 IDGIVQMVKKLLLM
-425 HDKAKFTKSVLIVRL
+425 HDKAKFNKSVLIIRL
-440 ICQEKFKKSEKEKL
+440 LCLEKFEKNEKEKL
-454 TMKLNELI
+454 SMKLNELI
-462 LELIKES
+462 LELINES
-469 FIFSARER
+469 FIFSSRER
-477 LRKNIIECFYYYKGE
+477 LRKNIIECFYYYKDEEIDGE
-492 QNEDKNEII
+492 KNNII
-501 ENEND
+501 END
-506 ELNTSHENLNAKLGT
+506 ELNTSHENLNAKMGT
-521 NVSFKKEKIFCTYF
+521 NVAYKKEKIFCTYF

-540 IYKMRKY
+540 IYKMKKY
-547 IYNILLKKIKD
+547 IYNILRGKVKD
-558 KKSFANLFELL
+558 KKSFANLFTIL

-574 YLMNFSTQ
+574 YLMNFSTHQ
-582 KGCENFYKVEKM
+582 GTDNYYKVEKM